1 MCYAHYRSV
10 TAHHGLVLVDDGSE
24 VTHPM
29 EQKLIIMSEVH
40 LTGKVLHLNRI
51 TVLLMNKHQLSYE
64 SVC

>member
-10 TAHHGLVLVDDGSE
+10 TAHHGLVLVDDGAE
-24 VTHPM
+24 ATHPM
-29 EQKLIIMSEVH
+29 EQWIITSEVH